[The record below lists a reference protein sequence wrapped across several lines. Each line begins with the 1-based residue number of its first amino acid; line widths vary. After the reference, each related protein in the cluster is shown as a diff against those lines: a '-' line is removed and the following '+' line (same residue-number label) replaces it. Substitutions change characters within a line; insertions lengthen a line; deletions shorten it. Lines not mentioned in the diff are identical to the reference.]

1 MLNKKAINRNTDHCN
16 KETETTERS
25 QLILENSFVGTE
37 AKLKAINSRLN
48 NAEE

>member
-25 QLILENSFVGTE
+25 HLILENSFVGTE